1 MSKHLD
7 EHQREELTKAFL
19 KAKDKEKMFLTK
31 AKKFASENCKTNAK
45 PFQHDIDTILGSIR
59 NLIASSNGEVHIEWA
74 KWKGVSPN
82 PKKINR
88 SYDFV
93 VDMMTAVDYKGSKKQ
108 KELLAQTLNNR
119 GGKEFLRLLHEKIIE
134 QASLEASANR
144 ELELETLR
152 LREKEIANMLSP
164 ITNFSIVK
172 GEEMFNAWRKVLM
185 LKIAFGL
192 GIEQQLEDATGVSRS
207 ALKNI
212 HEKTKDSEIHLLQ
225 LDRHLQVNCYAD
237 RLLSNWYMNDCFDE
251 LKEEHL
257 RLCLGL
263 AYAQTERYGDYLED
277 ETKFIMHTHNSM
289 MIDKKEI
296 VFRDKYLDDQIL
308 YSPKNKYVKRI
319 VAIGEKGEADLKKTI
334 KKLEKTFNGRKLSY
348 RWDMFF
354 TNSITIEQDFID
366 NHKMTML
373 TEDIEDWRKN
383 WDNLY
388 TNLNIQTDM
397 VKGWRAK
404 QYRAKKKK

>member
-1 MSKHLD
+1 MSKYLD

-19 KAKDKEKMFLTK
+19 KAKDKESLLLTK
-31 AKKFASENCKTNAK
+31 AKKFAKENHHEGK
-45 PFQHDIDTILGSIR
+45 PPPHQIDTYLGSIR
-59 NLIASSNGEVHIEWA
+59 CLLAGMNGEVHLEWA

-82 PKKINR
+82 PKKLGR

-93 VDMMTAVDYKGSKKQ
+93 VDMMDAVDYKASKKQ

-119 GGKEFLRLLHEKIIE
+119 GGKDFLRILHEKITE

-152 LREKEIANMLSP
+152 LRENEIVDMLSP
-164 ITNFSIVK
+164 ISNFSVVK
-172 GEEMFNAWRKVLM
+172 GEEMFHAWRNVLW
-185 LKIAFGL
+185 LKIDFTNT
-192 GIEQQLEDATGVSRS
+192 IRTQLEDAKGITRT

-212 HEKTKDSEIHLLQ
+212 YDKIEDLDIFLLQ
-225 LDRHLQVNCYAD
+225 IQRHLEINSYAD
-237 RLLSNWYMNDCFDE
+237 RLLQSYYMNDCFDE

-263 AYAQTERYGDYLED
+263 AYAQTEGFGDFVNSPTDL
-277 ETKFIMHTHNSM
+277 IVHTHNSIM
-289 MIDKKEI
+289 HKNKEI

-308 YSPKNKYVKRI
+308 YSPKNSLVKKI
-319 VAIGEKGEADLKKTI
+319 VSIGEKGEADFKKMI
-334 KKLEKTFNGRKLSY
+334 KQAEKKMKGRKISY

-354 TNSITIEQDFID
+354 TNSISIDQEFIE
-366 NHKMTML
+366 NHK
-373 TEDIEDWRKN
+373 EVNREEDWDNWEQN

-388 TNLNIQTDM
+388 ANLNIQTDL
-397 VKGWRAK
+397 VKEWRAS
-404 QYRAKKKK
+404 QYRKPKKK